1 MSAQIASA
9 TLVDPTCTESGKS
22 TLTATVS
29 LDGTDYTT
37 SIEVEVPAKGH
48 DYQEGVCTVCGA
60 EDSDYVASE
69 PPDKPGGGSDDGSQ
83 PGGGSDDGGQ
93 PGGGADGSGGRP
105 DGGSSG
111 NDADHDAPAV
121 PDTGDASTAL
131 PLISALAGAS
141 ALATGIL
148 LRRRG

>member
-1 MSAQIASA
+1 MSAQIAST
-9 TLVDPTCTESGKS
+9 TLVEPTCAEPGKS

-29 LDGTDYTT
+29 LDGRDYTT
-37 SIEVEVPAKGH
+37 AVDVEVPAKGH

-60 EDSDYVASE
+60 EDPDYVAPE
-69 PPDKPGGGSDDGSQ
+69 PPDKPGGGSDDGS
-83 PGGGSDDGGQ
+83 Q

-141 ALATGIL
+141 VLATGII